1 MPQRLEA
8 AQTVALVAL
17 CLTLTSQYDTD
28 TICLSAP
35 DTSTVQLT
43 AGQNEYAITTAHKHI
58 IRLLLLLFTITL

>member
-1 MPQRLEA
+1 MEA
-8 AQTVALVAL
+8 AQTVALVAQ

-43 AGQNEYAITTAHKHI
+43 AGQREYAINTTHKLI
-58 IRLLLLLFTITL
+58 NCPLFLLLTITL

>member
-1 MPQRLEA
+1 MEA

-35 DTSTVQLT
+35 DTSTVQLA
-43 AGQNEYAITTAHKHI
+43 AGQSEYAINTVHKHI
-58 IRLLLLLFTITL
+58 IRPLFLVLTSTL